1 MPIVKI
7 EMWSGRNKELKG
19 KLVKNVTDTVVK
31 TLNCPAEA
39 VTVVIYDVPKENW
52 GQAGKTAE

>member
-1 MPIVKI
+1 MPIIKI
-7 EMWSGRNKELKG
+7 EMWSGRNKELKS
-19 KLVKNVTDTVVK
+19 KLVENVTDTVVK
-31 TLNCPAEA
+31 TLKCPSEA

>member
-31 TLNCPAEA
+31 TLNCPAVA